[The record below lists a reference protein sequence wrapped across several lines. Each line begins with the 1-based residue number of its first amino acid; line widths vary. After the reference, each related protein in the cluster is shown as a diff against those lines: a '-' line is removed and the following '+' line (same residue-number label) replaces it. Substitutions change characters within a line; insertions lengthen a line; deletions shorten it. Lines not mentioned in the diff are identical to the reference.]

1 MEAIRC
7 ILHIIS
13 IPQIEGGDGS
23 YSRIPPNLTK
33 QKQGRVRG
41 DQSHTENPGCIGGS
55 V

>member
-1 MEAIRC
+1 MLERK
-7 ILHIIS
+7 
-13 IPQIEGGDGS
+13 
-23 YSRIPPNLTK
+23 NLTK